1 MSYIGSTPT
10 SQNFISGTDYFN
22 GTGSQTAFTLTR
34 TVNSVNDIEAVV
46 NNVVQRPND
55 AYTLS
60 GTTLTFTS
68 APSSG
73 TSNIYVRYLSTTMQS
88 FTVPANS
95 ITRNQLDSNLQSV
108 AVGRNRII
116 NGSMD
121 IDQRNAGATQAI
133 TSAGTPTYCLDRW
146 AVSLG
151 NTASGTLTTQRVAG
165 DAINQYAVRIA
176 RTAGT
181 YADNIRFYQVIET
194 SNCYD
199 LQGNN
204 ITISWRARQG
214 SSYTGGAQVLTIIT
228 GSGTDQSIASMVS
241 GTWTSSAFNFPT
253 VTGTLSTSF
262 STFTATFAVP
272 AGTTEIGLRIST
284 GNFSGT
290 GSANDYLDITGVQLE
305 RGTQA
310 TSFEYRQYGTE
321 LVLCQRYFIK
331 IGGTAAGEPI
341 SMGLVDAS
349 TQVSCSTYFPVS
361 MRVAPTIGYNSA
373 SGFFVNDAATQ
384 AATSAVSISNAALLT
399 ANLTVTSS
407 GLTTGRAA
415 RFFTASISD
424 YISYSAEL

>member
-1 MSYIGSTPT
+1 MAYIGSTPT
-10 SQNFISGTDYFN
+10 TQSFISGTDYFN
-22 GTGSQTAFTLTR
+22 GDGTTVAFTMSR
-34 TVNSVNDIEAVV
+34 SVASVNDIQAVV
-46 NNVVQRPND
+46 NNVVQVPND
-55 AYTLS
+55 AYTIS
-60 GTTLTFTS
+60 GTTITFTS
-68 APSSG
+68 APSAG
-73 TSNIYVRYLSTTMQS
+73 TSNVYVRYLSTTTQ
-88 FTVPANS
+88 S
-95 ITRNQLDSNLQSV
+95 ITPSQGTVGWSQLNSDTQQDLGISFK
-108 AVGRNRII
+108 NRII
-116 NGSMD
+116 NGAMA

-199 LQGNN
+199 LQGKN
-204 ITISWRARQG
+204 ITISWRAMQG

-228 GSGTDQSIASMVS
+228 GSGTDQGIASMVS

-305 RGTQA
+305 VGTQA
-310 TSFEYRQYGTE
+310 TTFDYRSIGTE
-321 LVLCQRYFIK
+321 LALCQRYYEFNGQSYNCVWNGNTTSGSTYYKGVTFIVTK
-331 IGGTAAGEPI
+331 RATPTIATITNLSQVGFPATASTATDLSIGGFQLSRT
-341 SMGLVDAS
+341 SNS
-349 TQVSCSTYFPVS
+349 TVNSGYFIDTW
-361 MRVAPTIGYNSA
+361 VA
-373 SGFFVNDAATQ
+373 
-384 AATSAVSISNAALLT
+384 
-399 ANLTVTSS
+399 
-407 GLTTGRAA
+407 
-415 RFFTASISD
+415 
-424 YISYSAEL
+424 SAEL